1 MQNFT
6 EEIKNEITAQ
16 GLETAKQKIAAFSAF
31 VRTSGS
37 VISKNGFFGFEL
49 VTENDHTADFFENI
63 LSNDFDINADWR
75 VKSDV
80 FSGNEKFIL
89 SRADQN
95 TEKLLILSGIVGE
108 DREGK
113 FINFGIDDR
122 FNDEGEI
129 FAFIKGAFL
138 GGGSCTLP
146 DEHVKSTTG
155 YHLEFI
161 FSGIAAARDF
171 CDILSSCEIFAKLV
185 MRKESAVVYVKSKEL
200 VSDIL
205 YILSADECRSK
216 LNRLADEKDRVNNA
230 NRANNCSVSNLDKSL
245 TASANQ
251 VIAIEIISQTV
262 GLKSLDEQLFE
273 VAEARLA
280 DKNASMQELA
290 DRLGISKSCIN
301 HRMRKIISIANE
313 LDN

>member
-1 MQNFT
+1 MLNFT
-6 EEIKNEITAQ
+6 EEIKNEITS
-16 GLETAKQKIAAFSAF
+16 LKIDSISRKTALFSAF

-49 VTENDHTADFFENI
+49 ITENDHTADFFENI
-63 LSNDFDINADWR
+63 LSNDFSINADWR

-80 FSGNEKFIL
+80 LSGNDKFIL
-89 SRADQN
+89 SCADEKS
-95 TEKLLILSGIVGE
+95 EKLLLDSGVVGV
-108 DREGK
+108 DKDGK
-113 FINFGIDDR
+113 YLNFGIPDK
-122 FNDEGEI
+122 FKTEAEKH
-129 FAFIKGAFL
+129 AFIMGAFL

-146 DEHVKSTTG
+146 EEQAYSSTG
-155 YHLEFI
+155 YHLEFV
-161 FSGIAAARDF
+161 FSGITAARDF

-185 MRKESAVVYVKSKEL
+185 MRKDSAVVYVKSKEL

-205 YILSADECRSK
+205 YILSADRCREK
-216 LNRLADEKDRVNNA
+216 LNNLVDRKDRINNA

-251 VIAIEIISQTV
+251 VFAIETISQTV
-262 GLKSLDEQLFE
+262 GLKSLDESLFE

-301 HRMRKIISIANE
+301 HRMRKIISIARE
-313 LDN
+313 LDD